1 VNPSVPNSIDEKKQ
15 IPELPLRSLAVTLA
29 QGSHGASQTAADLL
43 SSLGARIDLK
53 TSQPEIDLPSIFE
66 AASSGLMHLT
76 GMPEQAPLAPPA
88 AITRQ
93 TKGALLALQTL
104 CPDSQLHQL
113 DAMGLL
119 VERAAIFGL
128 TRGGR
133 ASPGGSCR
141 LLKTADQWIA
151 LNLAR
156 EEDLDLLPAWLGE
169 GPVHDPWKFVEER
182 IAKGSA
188 EEIIARARLCGLPA
202 CVAAAPPEQATP
214 WFIREASGP
223 RRGREQTRI
232 EKPTP
237 LIIDLS
243 ALWAGPLCTH
253 LLSLTGARV
262 IKVESQHRPDGARW
276 GPAEFYN
283 LLNADKE
290 SVALDLRTP
299 AGSAALSGL
308 IRCADIVVESARPR
322 ALRQLGIRAEQF
334 VQEQPGLTWVS
345 ITGYGRAEPM
355 GNWVA
360 FGDDASIAAGLAL
373 ATVQDGDLPV
383 FCGDA
388 IADPLTGL
396 HAALAALAFHRGGQ
410 SSLLDL
416 SLKNVTAHTLFQE
429 NFAAEQR
436 GDTGEGEVL
445 KNRGRWEVRWGSQ
458 SAPVLPPSARKPH
471 GQARELGADTEDVLE
486 EFEISC

>member
-1 VNPSVPNSIDEKKQ
+1 MSNSVDEKNQ
-15 IPELPLRSLAVTLA
+15 LPELPLQSLAVTLA
-29 QGSHGASQTAADLL
+29 DGSDGVSRTASDLL

-53 TSQPEIDLPSIFE
+53 TSPPETELPGMFE

-76 GMPEQAPLAPPA
+76 GMPEQAPLPPPA
-88 AITRQ
+88 AIARQ

-104 CPDSQLHQL
+104 CPGSPLESL
-113 DAMGLL
+113 NAMGLL

-128 TRGGR
+128 TRAGQE
-133 ASPGGSCR
+133 SPGGSCR

-169 GPVHDPWKFVEER
+169 GPVEDPWKFVEER
-182 IAKGSA
+182 IAKSSA
-188 EEIIARARLCGLPA
+188 EETIARARLCGLPA

-214 WFIREASGP
+214 WFARQASGP
-223 RRGREQTRI
+223 KREDEEQSSS
-232 EKPTP
+232 EKPTS
-237 LIIDLS
+237 LVLDLS
-243 ALWAGPLCTH
+243 SLWAGPLCTH
-253 LLSLTGARV
+253 LLSLSGARV
-262 IKVESQHRPDGARW
+262 IKVESQHRPDGARR

-283 LLNADKE
+283 LLNAGKE

-299 AGSAALSGL
+299 AGCAGLRGL
-308 IRCADIVVESARPR
+308 IQHADIVVESARPR
-322 ALRQLGIRAEQF
+322 ALRQLGIQAEQF

-360 FGDDASIAAGLAL
+360 FGDDAGVAAGLSS
-373 ATVQDGDLPV
+373 ATVPDGDPPV

-396 HAALAALAFHRGGQ
+396 HAALAAMAFHRGGQ

-416 SLKNVTAHTLFQE
+416 SLKNVTRHTLFQE

-436 GDTGEGEVL
+436 GDMGDGEVL
-445 KNRGRWEVRWGSQ
+445 KNRGRWEVHWRSQ
-458 SAPVLPPSARKPH
+458 SAPVLPPRARKPL
-471 GQARELGADTEDVLE
+471 GVARGLGADTEDVFE
-486 EFEISC
+486 EFKISC